1 MKRLAAIPAVVTA
14 LAFAGVAAVPASA
27 GTIEY
32 DGVTATC
39 VQTNVATYT
48 VSYKTHSVTFVLGKK
63 CLF

>member
-1 MKRLAAIPAVVTA
+1 MKRLVAIPAVVTA
-14 LAFAGVAAVPASA
+14 LAFAGVAAPASA

-32 DGVTATC
+32 EGVTATC

-48 VSYKTHSVTFVLGKK
+48 VSYKTHSVTFVAGKK